1 METGAIE
8 QTVRTEQLMEV
19 LERGMM
25 NPKIG
30 VIGLGGAGNNIVNNI
45 YDGCKNNVQIIAINT
60 DEKAL
65 QGIRAHKKL
74 LIGKDVTQGKGANG
88 FPEVGEY
95 CAECAKD
102 AIKDSMKD
110 RDVVFIIAGMGGG
123 TGTGTAPVVARIA
136 KELRTITFVIA
147 INPFSFE
154 GGRREKAKEGI
165 SKLKGVAETTV
176 IVDNDKLLAMA
187 ENMPIGKAFAIIDRN
202 VVKIIDS
209 FCSQVNNQFVSH
221 LTKEVNE
228 WMAGRKQETATSAP
242 SPTRAKLPEI
252 TVSKRP
258 QLPGAEAKL
267 DGMVNMDLNNRDP
280 MIQ

>member
-1 METGAIE
+1 METGAMD
-8 QTVRTEQLMEV
+8 QTIRTEQLMEV

-30 VIGLGGAGNNIVNNI
+30 VVGLGGAGNNIVNNI
-45 YDGCKNNVQIIAINT
+45 YDSCKGNVQIIAINT

-65 QGIRAHKKL
+65 QGIKAHKKL

-154 GGRREKAKEGI
+154 GGRREKAKEGLI
-165 SKLKGVAETTV
+165 KLKEVAETTV
-176 IVDNDKLLAMA
+176 VVDNDKLLAMA
-187 ENMPIGKAFAIIDRN
+187 DNMPIGKAFAIIDRN

-209 FCSQVNNQFVSH
+209 FCSQVNTQFVSH

-228 WMAGRKQETATSAP
+228 WMSARQQESIEISAP
-242 SPTRAKLPEI
+242 AKAIMPEI
-252 TVSKRP
+252 TISNRP
-258 QLPGAEAKL
+258 QLSVAEAKL
-267 DGMVNMDLNNRDP
+267 ENVANINLNNDP
-280 MIQ
+280 MVQ